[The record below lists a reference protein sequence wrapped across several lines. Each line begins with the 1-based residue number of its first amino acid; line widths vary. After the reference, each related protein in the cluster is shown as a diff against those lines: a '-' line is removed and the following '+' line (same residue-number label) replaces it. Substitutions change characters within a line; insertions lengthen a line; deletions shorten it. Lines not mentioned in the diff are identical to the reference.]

1 MNSFEQFVCLSGL
14 PRSGSTLLSAILSQN
29 PALHCEGN
37 SPVCHLMWEMCNI
50 LSTHSEQIRANN
62 KESAA
67 CDIVSQIPHI
77 YYQNIP
83 ERIVLDK
90 CRSWTIPTNI
100 TMLETSMKI
109 DTKIIIMTR
118 PIIEIAESF
127 ANLYKNNHYS
137 NDQINTKLRE
147 LLQPNSE
154 PLMRSITGLNCAK
167 KSGDGAKFLFISY
180 DNLVTKTEETIRKIY
195 TFCDW
200 IPFQHSFNNIISK
213 YAEDDTV
220 YGLHGFHDIRQSIG
234 RQQYKILLSAEIMNK
249 CSRIDNLMEINLY
262 SEII

>member
-1 MNSFEQFVCLSGL
+1 MNSSSFDQFVCLSGL

-50 LSTHSEQIRANN
+50 LSVHSEQIRANK

-100 TMLETSMKI
+100 TMLESSMKI
-109 DTKIIIMTR
+109 DVKIIVMTR
-118 PIIEIAESF
+118 SIVEIAGSF
-127 ANLYKNNHYS
+127 ANLYKKNKFS
-137 NDQINTKLRE
+137 NDEINTKIRE
-147 LLQPNSE
+147 LLHPNSE

-167 KSGDGAKFLFISY
+167 KSYDETKYLFVNY
-180 DNLVTKTEETIRKIY
+180 DDLINKTDETIRKIY
-195 TFCDW
+195 TFCGW
-200 IPFQHSFNNIISK
+200 IPYQHSFDNITTK

-220 YGLHGFHDIRQSIG
+220 YGLNGFHDIRPIVG
-234 RQQYKILLSAEIMNK
+234 RQQYDMLLSAEIMQK
-249 CSRIDNLMEINLY
+249 CSMIEKLISM
-262 SEII
+262 